1 MGGTH
6 LWAPRMTGTFALH
19 FQKIYDMFLS
29 RVGKDEFTSIYPEI
43 VRLLDQVPPEQTSGP
58 GPLAV
63 FDAITTKIARERE
76 RSDMHLFNAS
86 KRDLHHLPLKTDNIY
101 FGNGSSND
109 ARLLACVS
117 ARFCKD
123 FVNANYLCHLSAN
136 FRYLYVATPKV
147 GFTKIKKLLYEAE
160 QGRPVDNSVLHD
172 PAFSPLLEPIDDID
186 LLDTALVSPDWF
198 RFCFVRNPFTRLIS
212 CYIQKIVSSEP
223 QRQRLLPVLGLAA
236 DAPTPSFEEFAR
248 LVSEQ
253 EDAARDIHWASQH
266 YLLRPDLVNYD
277 FVGRM
282 ERMAEDL
289 HHVCRRLFITPF
301 EPLDVKMHRVGGVET
316 TAGYYDDALRR
327 LVAQTYARDFEVF
340 DYDSE
345 TLP

>member
-1 MGGTH
+1 
-6 LWAPRMTGTFALH
+6 MTGTFALH

-29 RVGKDEFTSIYPEI
+29 RVGKDEFDSIYPEI
-43 VRLLDQVPPEQTSGP
+43 VRLLDQIPPEQASGP
-58 GPLAV
+58 LPLAV
-63 FDAITTKIARERE
+63 FDAITTKIAREPE
-76 RSDMHLFNAS
+76 RSDMHLLNAS
-86 KRDLHHLPLKTDNIY
+86 KRDLHHLPLKPESIY

-109 ARLLACVS
+109 ARLLDFVS
-117 ARFCKD
+117 ARFGKD

-160 QGRPVDNSVLHD
+160 QGRPVKDEFVLHD
-172 PAFSPLLEPIDDID
+172 PVFSPLLEPIDDID
-186 LLDTALVSPDWF
+186 ILNTALASPDWF

-212 CYIQKIVSSEP
+212 CYIQKIVSSGE
-223 QRQRLLPVLGLAA
+223 QRQRLLPVLGLAP
-236 DAPTPSFEEFAR
+236 DAPTPSFEEFVR
-248 LVSEQ
+248 LVSDQ

-289 HHVCRRLFITPF
+289 RHVCGRLSITPF
-301 EPLDVKMHRVGGVET
+301 EPLEIKMHRVGGVET

-327 LVAQTYARDFEVF
+327 LVARTYARDFDVF
-340 DYDSE
+340 GYDPE